1 MKFFTTDRI
10 IMLCLL
16 AILGLAIIAS
26 QNRLGEGYSNRRT
39 RWVEYMER
47 VEPIVKQINYFN
59 GKNTELINQITKEKC
74 VDWQKQPDS
83 YIKDCEYVTDYA
95 RSGPIGSDDRPATRE
110 MAVYQGKPPP
120 ISDAKAADLIDR
132 LTKSEIINERF
143 KKTAPEIQ
151 SDIDAIQIELIN
163 TVGKEIYDAE
173 IPKLT
178 ESLKSTDIISSD
190 KTQLLDDIAF
200 FSKIKDISP
209 EKSKELY
216 SKVWALANEDST
228 SIAGIQ
234 SMIDGIEIPDYK
246 LKIQILRE
254 TEYFRGT
261 KDLSEPKVAEIYA
274 KLYADHTTIG
284 LNKILSDYLG
294 TIPDYTNKVTGIAAS
309 RKFVD
314 IAYNANV
321 PDVTYHE
328 SAEDIRARDK
338 TVSVPVK
345 DASGNVINLPWDQA
359 VTTTPRYND
368 PGYFRFSPSP
378 YVPNYEDSI
387 YLSRLT
393 QYDDKSAQVVD
404 YAGRLP
410 PPAGGF
416 CAANKNNTI
425 EIETQCGKIGKDACA
440 STSCC
445 VLLGGSKCVAGNE
458 AGPTMKANYSDIS
471 VLNRDYYYYQGKCYG
486 NCP

>member
-10 IMLCLL
+10 ILLCLL

-26 QNRLGEGYSNRRT
+26 QNRMGEGYSNKKT

-59 GKNTELINQITKEKC
+59 GKNTKLINQNTKQECKISEATTDC
-74 VDWQKQPDS
+74 IYATVGYDSPEAKQ
-83 YIKDCEYVTDYA
+83 
-95 RSGPIGSDDRPATRE
+95 
-110 MAVYQGKPPP
+110 MAVYQGTR
-120 ISDAKAADLIDR
+120 ISDEKAADLINR
-132 LTKSEIINERF
+132 LTKSEIVNERF
-143 KKTAPEIQ
+143 KKTQPEIQ
-151 SDIDAIQIELIN
+151 SDVDAIFNELIN
-163 TVGKEIYDAE
+163 TVGKEIYDTELPKLAE
-173 IPKLT
+173 I
-178 ESLKSTDIISSD
+178 LKSDDIISSD
-190 KTQLLDDIAF
+190 KTQLLGDIAF
-200 FSKIKDISP
+200 FSKIKDFSS

-216 SKVWALANEDST
+216 TKVWAMNKEDSA
-228 SIAGIQ
+228 SIQ
-234 SMIDGIEIPDYK
+234 SMIEGIGIPDYK

-261 KDLSEPKVAEIYA
+261 KDLTEPKVAEIYT
-274 KLYADHTTIG
+274 KLYADHSTAG
-284 LNKILSDYLG
+284 LSKVLNEYLVK
-294 TIPDYTNKVTGIAAS
+294 IPDYTNKVAGM
-309 RKFVD
+309 KDLKKNVD
-314 IAYNANV
+314 TTYNANV

-345 DASGNVINLPWDQA
+345 DASGNVVNLPWDQA

-393 QYDDKSAQVVD
+393 RYDEKNTQVTD
-404 YAGRLP
+404 YATGLP

-416 CAANKNNTI
+416 CAANKNNTL
-425 EIETQCGKIGKDACA
+425 EIETQCGKIGKETCA

-458 AGPTMKANYSDIS
+458 AGPTMKANYSDVS

>member
-26 QNRLGEGYSNRRT
+26 QNRIGEGYSNKKT
-39 RWVEYMER
+39 RWVEYMET

-59 GKNTELINQITKEKC
+59 GKNTKLINKNTKQECKITEATM
-74 VDWQKQPDS
+74 
-83 YIKDCEYVTDYA
+83 DCIYA
-95 RSGPIGSDDRPATRE
+95 VGYDTPEDGPKLTQ
-110 MAVYQGKPPP
+110 MAVYQGTR
-120 ISDAKAADLIDR
+120 ISDAKATELIDR
-132 LTKSEIINERF
+132 ITKSEFINERF
-143 KKTAPEIQ
+143 KKTQPEIQ
-151 SDIDAIQIELIN
+151 KEIDDIFNELVN
-163 TVGKEIYDAE
+163 AVGKTTYDTELPKLAE
-173 IPKLT
+173 ILR
-178 ESLKSTDIISSD
+178 SADVINSD

-200 FSKIKDISP
+200 LSKLGDISS
-209 EKSKELY
+209 EKSTELY
-216 SKVWALANEDST
+216 AKAWAMEKDDKT
-228 SIAGIQ
+228 VVTEIQTMIAGI
-234 SMIDGIEIPDYK
+234 GIPDYT
-246 LKIQILRE
+246 LKMKILRE

-261 KDLSEPKVAEIYA
+261 KDLTEPKVAEIYA
-274 KLYADHTTIG
+274 KLYTDHSKTG
-284 LNKILSDYLG
+284 LEKVLRDYLE
-294 TIPDYTNKVTGIAAS
+294 TIPDYATKATGAATS
-309 RKFVD
+309 EKNVD
-314 IAYNANV
+314 TAYNANV

-338 TVSVPVK
+338 TVYVPVK

-404 YAGRLP
+404 YAGGLP
-410 PPAGGF
+410 PSASGF

-425 EIETQCGKIGKDACA
+425 ETETQCGKIGKDACA

-445 VLLGGSKCVAGNE
+445 VLLGGTKCVAGNE
-458 AGPTMKANYSDIS
+458 AGPTMKANYSDVS

>member
-26 QNRLGEGYSNRRT
+26 QNRLGEGYRNKKTVWADYLRT
-39 RWVEYMER
+39 

-59 GKNTELINQITKEKC
+59 GKDTKLLDKTTRRECTITAATM
-74 VDWQKQPDS
+74 
-83 YIKDCEYVTDYA
+83 DCIYVTDYVPLGTKKLKTIED
-95 RSGPIGSDDRPATRE
+95 S
-110 MAVYQGKPPP
+110 KK
-120 ISDAKAADLIDR
+120 ISDAKAVELMDR
-132 LTKSEIINERF
+132 LMKPEVVNLRL
-143 KKTAPEIQ
+143 KKTETEIQ
-151 SDIDAIQIELIN
+151 ADIDAVLNDLIN
-163 TVGKEIYDAE
+163 IVGLALYNEE
-173 IPKLT
+173 IPKIKANWE
-178 ESLKSTDIISSD
+178 ESNGKDTD

-200 FSKIKDISP
+200 FSKIGDINPS
-209 EKSKELY
+209 KSSELY
-216 SKVWALANEDST
+216 AKVWAMEKDDKTVVAEIQT
-228 SIAGIQ
+228 IMAGI
-234 SMIDGIEIPDYK
+234 GIPDYT
-246 LKIQILRE
+246 LKIKILRE

-261 KDLSEPKVAEIYA
+261 KDLSEPKVAEIYT
-274 KLYADHTTIG
+274 KLYTDHSKTG
-284 LNKILSDYLG
+284 LDKVLRDYLE
-294 TIPDYTNKVTGIAAS
+294 TIPDYTTKAAGITTS
-309 RKFVD
+309 KKNFD
-314 IAYNANV
+314 NSYNANV

-338 TVSVPVK
+338 TMSVPVK

>member
-26 QNRLGEGYSNRRT
+26 QNRIGEGYSNKKT

-59 GKNTELINQITKEKC
+59 GKNTKLINQNTKEECKISEATMDC
-74 VDWQKQPDS
+74 IYTNIGYDNPEVKQ
-83 YIKDCEYVTDYA
+83 V
-95 RSGPIGSDDRPATRE
+95 G
-110 MAVYQGKPPP
+110 VYQGTR
-120 ISDAKAADLIDR
+120 ISDEKAVDLIDR

-143 KKTAPEIQ
+143 KKTQPEIQ
-151 SDIDAIQIELIN
+151 SDIDSVFNELVN
-163 TVGKEIYDAE
+163 TVGKETYDAE
-173 IPKLT
+173 LPKLT
-178 ESLKSTDIISSD
+178 AILKSADIISSD

-200 FSKIKDISP
+200 FSRIKDIP
-209 EKSKELY
+209 FEKSKELY
-216 SKVWALANEDST
+216 AKVWAQNKDDYT
-228 SIAGIQ
+228 SIQATIEGI
-234 SMIDGIEIPDYK
+234 GIPDYK
-246 LKIQILRE
+246 LKVQILRE

-274 KLYADHTTIG
+274 KLYDDHTTIG
-284 LNKILSDYLG
+284 LYKVLNEYLRNIPEYTKKVAGMKISDKL
-294 TIPDYTNKVTGIAAS
+294 TDV
-309 RKFVD
+309 
-314 IAYNANV
+314 AYNPNV

-345 DASGNVINLPWDQA
+345 DASGNTINLPWDQA
-359 VTTTPRYND
+359 VSTTPRYND
-368 PGYFRFSPSP
+368 PAYSRFSPSP

-393 QYDDKSAQVVD
+393 RYDDKGAQVVD
-404 YAGRLP
+404 YATGVP

-416 CAANKNNTI
+416 CAANKNNTL
-425 EIETQCGKIGKDACA
+425 EIETQCGKIGKETCA

-458 AGPTMKANYSDIS
+458 AGPTIKSNYSDVS

>member
-1 MKFFTTDRI
+1 MLSLI
-10 IMLCLL
+10 I
-16 AILGLAIIAS
+16 ILGLATIACRS
-26 QNRLGEGYSNRRT
+26 RLGEGYTNKRT
-39 RWVEYMER
+39 RWVEYMET

-59 GKNTELINQITKEKC
+59 GKNTKFINSKTKQEC
-74 VDWQKQPDS
+74 TDWQKQPES
-83 YIKDCEYVTDYA
+83 YVKDCEYVTDYVRA
-95 RSGPIGSDDRPATRE
+95 GSSGMAT
-110 MAVYQGKPPP
+110 YQGTR
-120 ISDAKAADLIDR
+120 ISDVKAAELVDR
-132 LTKSEIINERF
+132 LTKTEIINERF
-143 KKTAPEIQ
+143 KKTQPVI
-151 SDIDAIQIELIN
+151 
-163 TVGKEIYDAE
+163 DAE
-173 IPKLT
+173 IQAILNDLIIAAGGKDIYDTEVPKLT
-178 ESLKSTDIISSD
+178 KSLESTDIISSD
-190 KTQLLDDIAF
+190 KTQVLDDIAF
-200 FSKIKDISP
+200 LSKMKDISP
-209 EKSKELY
+209 TKSTELY
-216 SKVWALANEDST
+216 AKVWALNNEDST
-228 SIAGIQ
+228 SLIGIQ
-234 SMIDGIEIPDYK
+234 TMIDDMGIDDYK

-254 TEYFRGT
+254 VEFFRGT
-261 KDLSEPKVAEIYA
+261 KDLTEPKVAEIYA
-274 KLYADHTTIG
+274 KLYADNTTAG
-284 LNKILSDYLG
+284 LYKVLNDYVS
-294 TIPDYTNKVTGIAAS
+294 TIPDYTNKKAGMATS
-309 RKFVD
+309 KKNVD
-314 IAYNANV
+314 VAYNANV

-328 SAEDIRARDK
+328 SAEDIRSRDK
-338 TVSVPVK
+338 TVSVPIK
-345 DASGNVINLPWDQA
+345 DASGNVIGSMPWDQV

-393 QYDDKSAQVVD
+393 QYDDKSGQVVD

-486 NCP
+486 NC

>member
-26 QNRLGEGYSNRRT
+26 QNRVGEGYSNKKT

-59 GKNTELINQITKEKC
+59 GKNMKLINQNTKQECKITEATMDC
-74 VDWQKQPDS
+74 IYANIGYDTPEVKQ
-83 YIKDCEYVTDYA
+83 
-95 RSGPIGSDDRPATRE
+95 
-110 MAVYQGKPPP
+110 MAVYQGMR
-120 ISDAKAADLIDR
+120 ISDAKATDLIER

-151 SDIDAIQIELIN
+151 SEIDAILNDLIN
-163 TVGKEIYDAE
+163 AVGKEIYDTE
-173 IPKLT
+173 VPKLT
-178 ESLKSTDIISSD
+178 ESLKTTDIISTD

-200 FSKIKDISP
+200 FSKIKDLSS
-209 EKSKELY
+209 EKSNELY
-216 SKVWALANEDST
+216 AKVWALSKEDSAT
-228 SIAGIQ
+228 ISSIQ
-234 SMIDGIEIPDYK
+234 SMIEGIGIPDYK

-261 KDLSEPKVAEIYA
+261 KDLSEPKVAELYA
-274 KLYADHTTIG
+274 KLYADHTKAG
-284 LNKILSDYLG
+284 LDKVLNDYLK
-294 TIPDYTNKVTGIAAS
+294 TIPDYTNKVARMNISDKLTD
-309 RKFVD
+309 V
-314 IAYNANV
+314 AYNPNV
-321 PDVTYHE
+321 PNVTYHE
-328 SAEDIRARDK
+328 SAEEIRARDK
-338 TVSVPVK
+338 TVSVPIK
-345 DASGNVINLPWDQA
+345 DASGNIIGNLPWDQV

-393 QYDDKSAQVVD
+393 RYDEKNTQVTD
-404 YAGRLP
+404 YATSLP

-416 CAANKNNTI
+416 CAANKNNTL
-425 EIETQCGKIGKDACA
+425 ELETQCGKIGKDACA

-445 VLLGGSKCVAGNE
+445 VLLGGTKCVAGNE
-458 AGPTMKANYSDIS
+458 AGPTMKSNYSDIS

>member
-10 IMLCLL
+10 ILLCLL

-26 QNRLGEGYSNRRT
+26 QNGLGEGYRNKKTVWADYLRT
-39 RWVEYMER
+39 

-59 GKNTELINQITKEKC
+59 GKDTKLVDKTTRRECKITAATM
-74 VDWQKQPDS
+74 
-83 YIKDCEYVTDYA
+83 DCIYVTEYVPLGTKKLQA
-95 RSGPIGSDDRPATRE
+95 IAES
-110 MAVYQGKPPP
+110 KK
-120 ISDAKAADLIDR
+120 ISDAKTVELLDR
-132 LTKSEIINERF
+132 LMKPEVVNLRL
-143 KKTAPEIQ
+143 KKTEPEIQ
-151 SDIDAIQIELIN
+151 AEIDAVLNDLIN
-163 TVGKEIYDAE
+163 IVGPTLYNEE
-173 IPKLT
+173 IPKIMANWE
-178 ESLKSTDIISSD
+178 ESNGKDTD

-200 FSKIKDISP
+200 FSKIGDINP
-209 EKSKELY
+209 AKSSELY
-216 SKVWALANEDST
+216 AKVWAMEKDDKTVVAEIQT
-228 SIAGIQ
+228 IMAGI
-234 SMIDGIEIPDYK
+234 GIADYT
-246 LKIQILRE
+246 LKMQIRRE
-254 TEYFRGT
+254 VEFFRT
-261 KDLSEPKVAEIYA
+261 NADLSEPKVAEIYA
-274 KLYADHTTIG
+274 KLYADHTTAG
-284 LNKILSDYLG
+284 LYKVLNDYLK
-294 TIPDYTNKVTGIAAS
+294 TIPDYANKVTGMATS
-309 RKFVD
+309 KKNVD
-314 IAYNANV
+314 TAYNANV

-345 DASGNVINLPWDQA
+345 DASGNVVNLPWDQA

-393 QYDDKSAQVVD
+393 QYNDNNTQITD
-404 YAGRLP
+404 YATGLP
-410 PPAGGF
+410 PSAGGF

-458 AGPTMKANYSDIS
+458 AGPTMKANYSDVS

>member
-59 GKNTELINQITKEKC
+59 GKNTKLINKNTKQECKITEATM
-74 VDWQKQPDS
+74 
-83 YIKDCEYVTDYA
+83 DCIYA
-95 RSGPIGSDDRPATRE
+95 VGYDAPEDGPKLTQ
-110 MAVYQGKPPP
+110 MAVYQGTR

-200 FSKIKDISP
+200 FSKIKDISSD
-209 EKSKELY
+209 KSKELY
-216 SKVWALANEDST
+216 AKVWALANEDST

-294 TIPDYTNKVTGIAAS
+294 TIPDYTTKTAGMTTS
-309 RKFVD
+309 KKTFD
-314 IAYNANV
+314 TSYNANV

-404 YAGRLP
+404 YAGRVP

>member
-10 IMLCLL
+10 ILLCLL

-26 QNRLGEGYSNRRT
+26 QNQMGEGYSNRKT
-39 RWVEYMER
+39 RWVEYMET

-59 GKNTELINQITKEKC
+59 GKNTKLINQITKEEC
-74 VDWQKQPDS
+74 VDWQNQSDS
-83 YIKDCEYVTDYA
+83 YVKDCVYVTDYA

-110 MAVYQGKPPP
+110 MAVYQGTR
-120 ISDAKAADLIDR
+120 ISDAKATDLIDR

-143 KKTAPEIQ
+143 KKAQPEIEKEID
-151 SDIDAIQIELIN
+151 DIFNDLVN
-163 TVGKEIYDAE
+163 TVGKTTYDAE
-173 IPKLT
+173 LPKLA
-178 ESLKSTDIISSD
+178 EMLRSADVINSD

-200 FSKIKDISP
+200 LSKLGDISS

-216 SKVWALANEDST
+216 AKIWTLKKDDSATIT
-228 SIAGIQ
+228 SIQAMIEGI
-234 SMIDGIEIPDYK
+234 GIPDYT
-246 LKIQILRE
+246 LKMKILRE

-261 KDLSEPKVAEIYA
+261 KDLTEPKVAEIYT
-274 KLYADHTTIG
+274 KLYADHSKTG
-284 LNKILSDYLG
+284 LEKVLRDYLE
-294 TIPDYTNKVTGIAAS
+294 TIPDYATKAAGMATS
-309 RKFVD
+309 KKNADV
-314 IAYNANV
+314 AYNANV

-393 QYDDKSAQVVD
+393 RYDDKSAQVVD
-404 YAGRLP
+404 YASGLP

-416 CAANKNNTI
+416 CAANKNNTL
-425 EIETQCGKIGKDACA
+425 ETETQCGKIGKEACA

-458 AGPTMKANYSDIS
+458 AGPTMKANYSDVS

>member
-10 IMLCLL
+10 ILLCLL

-26 QNRLGEGYSNRRT
+26 QNQVGEGYSNKKT

-47 VEPIVKQINYFN
+47 VEPIVKQINYFH
-59 GKNTELINQITKEKC
+59 GKNTKLINQNTKEECKIADATMDC
-74 VDWQKQPDS
+74 IYATIGYDTPEVKQ
-83 YIKDCEYVTDYA
+83 
-95 RSGPIGSDDRPATRE
+95 
-110 MAVYQGKPPP
+110 MAVYQGTR

-151 SDIDAIQIELIN
+151 SDIDAILNDLIN

-200 FSKIKDISP
+200 FSKIRDISS

-216 SKVWALANEDST
+216 AKVWAMANEDSAT
-228 SIAGIQ
+228 IASIQ
-234 SMIDGIEIPDYK
+234 SMIEGKGIPDYK

-274 KLYADHTTIG
+274 KLYADHSTPG
-284 LNKILSDYLG
+284 LYKVLNDYLG
-294 TIPDYTNKVTGIAAS
+294 TIPDYATKKAGMTASNKN
-309 RKFVD
+309 VD
-314 IAYNANV
+314 VAYNPNV
-321 PDVTYHE
+321 PNVTYHE
-328 SAEDIRARDK
+328 SAEEIRARDK

-345 DASGNVINLPWDQA
+345 DASGNIIGNLPWDQA

>member
-10 IMLCLL
+10 IILCLL

-26 QNRLGEGYSNRRT
+26 QNRLGEGYSNKKT

-59 GKNTELINQITKEKC
+59 GKNTKMINKNTKQDC
-74 VDWQKQPDS
+74 ADWQKQPDS
-83 YIKDCEYVTDYA
+83 YVQDCEYVTDYA
-95 RSGPIGSDDRPATRE
+95 RSGTRE
-110 MAVYQGKPPP
+110 MATYQGTR
-120 ISDAKAADLIDR
+120 ISDAKAAELIER

-143 KKTAPEIQ
+143 KKTQTEIQ
-151 SDIDAIQIELIN
+151 SDIDAILNDLIN
-163 TVGKEIYDAE
+163 TVGKEIYDTE

-200 FSKIKDISP
+200 FSKIGDVKSD
-209 EKSKELY
+209 KSKELY
-216 SKVWALANEDST
+216 AKVWALMNEDSA
-228 SIAGIQ
+228 SIQA
-234 SMIDGIEIPDYK
+234 MIEGIEIPDYK

-274 KLYADHTTIG
+274 KLYTDHSTVG
-284 LNKILSDYLG
+284 LNKVLNEYLS
-294 TIPDYTNKVTGIAAS
+294 TIPDYATKKAGMATSNKN
-309 RKFVD
+309 VD
-314 IAYNANV
+314 VAYNANV

-338 TVSVPVK
+338 TVSVPIK
-345 DASGNVINLPWDQA
+345 DASGNVIGTMPWDQA

-404 YAGRLP
+404 YAGGLP
-410 PPAGGF
+410 PSASGF

-425 EIETQCGKIGKDACA
+425 ETETQCGKIGKDACA

-445 VLLGGSKCVAGNE
+445 VLLGGTKCVAGDE
-458 AGPTMKANYSDIS
+458 SGPTMKANYSDVS

>member
-10 IMLCLL
+10 IILCLL

-26 QNRLGEGYSNRRT
+26 QNRLGEGYSNKKT

-59 GKNTELINQITKEKC
+59 GKNTKMINKNTKQDC
-74 VDWQKQPDS
+74 ADWQNQPDS
-83 YIKDCEYVTDYA
+83 YVQDCEYVTDYA
-95 RSGPIGSDDRPATRE
+95 RSGTRE
-110 MAVYQGKPPP
+110 MATYQGTR
-120 ISDAKAADLIDR
+120 ISDAKAAELIER

-143 KKTAPEIQ
+143 KKTQTDIQ
-151 SDIDAIQIELIN
+151 SDIDAILNDLIN
-163 TVGKEIYDAE
+163 TVGKEIYDTE

-200 FSKIKDISP
+200 FSKIGDVKSD
-209 EKSKELY
+209 KSKELY
-216 SKVWALANEDST
+216 AKVWALTNEDSA
-228 SIAGIQ
+228 SIQA
-234 SMIDGIEIPDYK
+234 MIEGIEIPDYK

-254 TEYFRGT
+254 TEYFRGA

-274 KLYADHTTIG
+274 KLYADHSTTG
-284 LNKILSDYLG
+284 LYKVLNDYLSV
-294 TIPDYTNKVTGIAAS
+294 IPDYTTKKAGIATS
-309 RKFVD
+309 KKNVD
-314 IAYNANV
+314 TAYNANV

-328 SAEDIRARDK
+328 SAEEIRARDK

-404 YAGRLP
+404 YATGLP
-410 PPAGGF
+410 PSAGGF

-445 VLLGGSKCVAGNE
+445 VLLGGTKCVAGDDS
-458 AGPTMKANYSDIS
+458 GPMMKANYSDVS

-486 NCP
+486 HCP